1 MGKHSPCSSTI
12 LRTRTTRRQDQPVQ
26 FVSFSDCTC
35 HHPSTSTAHQ
45 RPTGKNYFYP
55 PNSFILF
62 VFALLANLVLMIY
75 MHNIFPKRC
84 LGPGHVPPSLGRTQ
98 TPVGHGFPISSIYCY
113 YILHM
118 TPVERIFS
126 LHISLSRHA
135 PSCNGLTYLPVN
147 LVILTCPLSNLST
160 YTVRQAQSSLISE
173 SGRQSRFA
181 SPGNQ

>member
-12 LRTRTTRRQDQPVQ
+12 LRTQTTRRQDQPVQ
-26 FVSFSDCTC
+26 FVSFSDCTR

-98 TPVGHGFPISSIYCY
+98 TPTSQELSVYCIYCY
-113 YILHM
+113 TLHM
-118 TPVERIFS
+118 PPVEYIFC
-126 LHISLSRHA
+126 LNISLSRPA

-160 YTVRQAQSSLISE
+160 CTVRHAQSSLISE

-181 SPGNQ
+181 SPENQ